1 MHTFFLCLF
10 LVLGCKP
17 EEVSPVITP
26 ANTNAS
32 SISELDPDRN
42 PPQPAPA
49 DTIFEVAHDYPD
61 DIEIDSETPETIKYL
76 ALGDSYTIGQSV
88 PEDERWPVQ
97 LAAKINEE
105 SDEVQVSDPFIIAT
119 TGWTTANLSDG
130 MDALMIDTAQFDL
143 VSLLIGVNNQY
154 QGLSLDAYEVEYEVL
169 LERAIAL
176 AGGNAGRV
184 FVVSIPD
191 YGYTPF
197 GEPNQETIS
206 AELAE
211 FNAACQSITEEH
223 GVAHY
228 NITPISQQW
237 PDVPDLVAPD
247 NLHPSG
253 TQYGLWV
260 ESFWQLVAEQMNNN

>member
-10 LVLGCKP
+10 LFLGCKP
-17 EEVSPVITP
+17 EEVSPVITSS
-26 ANTNAS
+26 NSNAS
-32 SISELDPDRN
+32 SISELPPNRN
-42 PPQPAPA
+42 PPQPVPV
-49 DTIFEVAHDYPD
+49 DTIFEVIHDYPD
-61 DIEIDSETPETIKYL
+61 GDEIDPETPETIKYL

-88 PEDERWPVQ
+88 PQDERWPVQ

-105 SDEVQVSDPFIIAT
+105 SDEVHVSDPFIIAT
-119 TGWTTANLSDG
+119 TGWTTANLGDG

-154 QGLSLDAYEVEYEVL
+154 QGLQLDAYEEEYEVL

-176 AGGNAGRV
+176 VGGDAGRV

-197 GEPNQETIS
+197 GESNQETIS
-206 AELAE
+206 AELAA
-211 FNAACQSITEEH
+211 FNTACQTITQEY
-223 GVAHY
+223 GVAYY

-253 TQYGLWV
+253 TQYELWV
-260 ESFWQLVAEQMNNN
+260 ESFWTEVLELMTNN